1 MAVDSVLGR
10 VVVTVV
16 ERDELP
22 ELERDILPVVVV
34 CVSGRAVTVLGREVV
49 VLVPVLGRAVTVL
62 PREEP
67 VEELPEVTFVEER
80 CIELVA
86 VLSLLLLM
94 LLVEVRAEL
103 GVATLC
109 LLLEADREVVLVVLL
124 LVVGL

>member
-1 MAVDSVLGR
+1 MLGR
-10 VVVTVV
+10 DV
-16 ERDELP
+16 
-22 ELERDILPVVVV
+22 
-34 CVSGRAVTVLGREVV
+34 A

>member
-1 MAVDSVLGR
+1 MLGR
-10 VVVTVV
+10 DV
-16 ERDELP
+16 
-22 ELERDILPVVVV
+22 
-34 CVSGRAVTVLGREVV
+34 A

-62 PREEP
+62 PR
-67 VEELPEVTFVEER
+67 EELPEVTFVEER

-86 VLSLLLLM
+86 VLSLLLLT